1 MEEYKGVVFFDYD
14 GTTID
19 EAENIMAATPKTV
32 ESLQKLKENGYLTM
46 LCSGRSKRF
55 LEADSDKF
63 QGVITCNG
71 SYGEAAGEILRDIHI
86 SEDIVQHVID
96 KYFQRDITIHLETQ
110 NVTYYM
116 YNDLEFYQYFR
127 KRLGFPDAWF
137 VPWELRKEEEHIT
150 KIVIHYKTSDI
161 LDDFKKDYAG
171 QLECVKPFE
180 NENLFDVTLRGVTK
194 GDAITELLE
203 RFHIDRKDSYAF
215 GDSNNDV
222 EMLKTVGTGIVM
234 GKHSESAGKAA
245 SMITGTVKEEGI
257 TQALERL
264 GLIS

>member
-1 MEEYKGVVFFDYD
+1 MKQYKGVVFFDYD

-19 EAENIMAATPKTV
+19 EEENITAATPKTI

-55 LEADSDKF
+55 LEDDIDKF

-71 SYGEAAGEILRDIHI
+71 SYGEVAGEVIRDIHI
-86 SEDIVQHVID
+86 SEKVVRHVID
-96 KYFQRDITIHLETQ
+96 KYFKRDITIHLETQ

-116 YNDLEFYQYFR
+116 YNDIEFYQYFR

-137 VPWELRKEEEHIT
+137 APWESRKEGEHIT
-150 KIVIHYKTSDI
+150 KIVVHYKTPDI
-161 LDDFKKDYAG
+161 LQDFKKDYAD

-180 NENLFDVTLRGVTK
+180 NENLFDVTMQGVTK
-194 GDAITELLE
+194 GDAIIELLNH
-203 RFHIDRKDSYAF
+203 FGIDQKDSYAF

-222 EMLKTVGTGIVM
+222 EMLQTVGTGIVM
-234 GKHSESAGKAA
+234 GKHSKTAGQAA